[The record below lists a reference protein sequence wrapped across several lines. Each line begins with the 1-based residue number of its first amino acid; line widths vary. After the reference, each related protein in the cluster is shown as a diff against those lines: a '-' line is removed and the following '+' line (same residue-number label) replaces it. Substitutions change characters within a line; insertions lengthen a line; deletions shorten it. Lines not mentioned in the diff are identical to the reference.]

1 MARSMSFRAKI
12 VQAAFLDVEGAFDKV
27 YHLGLLEK
35 LQQINISDTAL
46 TFFRNYLSERRIV
59 TVIEGTTSD
68 EAVLHSGVPQGSS
81 LGPLLFIL
89 YINDIASGVTSIPY
103 VYADDTT
110 LLAIGESTHETSAM
124 LNKDLNTI
132 SFWASK
138 WKTKFNPSK
147 STNMIF
153 SKSVLNNSEPVY
165 MDGILLDRVSCHK
178 HLGVFLTSDLNWEF
192 HVKEIIRKA
201 NYKLSYMWSV
211 KGLSRQT
218 LDTLYKLHI
227 RSIIDYCFQV
237 FGPGLTTEQIKKLDQ
252 LQYRA
257 AIIVTGAL
265 KSSSREKL
273 LADLGW
279 ETNLAR
285 LEYLSICHF
294 QKIYTFQTRNLI
306 RELLPPLLDPK
317 HQRNRKFQRYMAESG
332 DFKKSFFPFVI
343 EKWEKLDTK
352 IKILSDM
359 TEFKRNLSN
368 IYKPEKVK
376 HYKVGTK
383 IKNSMHTQ
391 LRVGRTYLNHHLF
404 EIGLSPTPKC
414 LCGAPQED
422 TEHFLMSCFLFS
434 DQRKTLFG
442 KLDNIL
448 AKKTDKYSKKFL
460 FETLLYGIEIN
471 NIDYFFLNKQISY
484 CVQTFLFQT
493 RRLLRESPFQLKI

>member
-1 MARSMSFRAKI
+1 MNF
-12 VQAAFLDVEGAFDKV
+12 V
-27 YHLGLLEK
+27 
-35 LQQINISDTAL
+35 L
-46 TFFRNYLSERRIV
+46 TYN
-59 TVIEGTTSD
+59 
-68 EAVLHSGVPQGSS
+68 
-81 LGPLLFIL
+81 
-89 YINDIASGVTSIPY
+89 
-103 VYADDTT
+103 
-110 LLAIGESTHETSAM
+110 
-124 LNKDLNTI
+124 
-132 SFWASK
+132 
-138 WKTKFNPSK
+138 
-147 STNMIF
+147 
-153 SKSVLNNSEPVY
+153 
-165 MDGILLDRVSCHK
+165 
-178 HLGVFLTSDLNWEF
+178 
-192 HVKEIIRKA
+192 
-201 NYKLSYMWSV
+201 
-211 KGLSRQT
+211 
-218 LDTLYKLHI
+218 
-227 RSIIDYCFQV
+227 
-237 FGPGLTTEQIKKLDQ
+237 
-252 LQYRA
+252 
-257 AIIVTGAL
+257 
-265 KSSSREKL
+265 
-273 LADLGW
+273 
-279 ETNLAR
+279 
-285 LEYLSICHF
+285 
-294 QKIYTFQTRNLI
+294 
-306 RELLPPLLDPK
+306 
-317 HQRNRKFQRYMAESG
+317 SG

>member
-1 MARSMSFRAKI
+1 M
-12 VQAAFLDVEGAFDKV
+12 
-27 YHLGLLEK
+27 
-35 LQQINISDTAL
+35 
-46 TFFRNYLSERRIV
+46 
-59 TVIEGTTSD
+59 
-68 EAVLHSGVPQGSS
+68 
-81 LGPLLFIL
+81 
-89 YINDIASGVTSIPY
+89 
-103 VYADDTT
+103 YADDTT

-257 AIIVTGAL
+257 AVIVTGAL
-265 KSSSREKL
+265 KSTSREKL

-317 HQRNRKFQRYMAESG
+317 HQRNRKFQRYQAESG
-332 DFKKSFFPFVI
+332 DFKK
-343 EKWEKLDTK
+343 
-352 IKILSDM
+352 IL
-359 TEFKRNLSN
+359 LS
-368 IYKPEKVK
+368 
-376 HYKVGTK
+376 
-383 IKNSMHTQ
+383 
-391 LRVGRTYLNHHLF
+391 
-404 EIGLSPTPKC
+404 
-414 LCGAPQED
+414 LC
-422 TEHFLMSCFLFS
+422 
-434 DQRKTLFG
+434 
-442 KLDNIL
+442 N
-448 AKKTDKYSKKFL
+448 
-460 FETLLYGIEIN
+460 
-471 NIDYFFLNKQISY
+471 
-484 CVQTFLFQT
+484 
-493 RRLLRESPFQLKI
+493 

>member
-1 MARSMSFRAKI
+1 
-12 VQAAFLDVEGAFDKV
+12 
-27 YHLGLLEK
+27 
-35 LQQINISDTAL
+35 
-46 TFFRNYLSERRIV
+46 
-59 TVIEGTTSD
+59 
-68 EAVLHSGVPQGSS
+68 
-81 LGPLLFIL
+81 
-89 YINDIASGVTSIPY
+89 
-103 VYADDTT
+103 
-110 LLAIGESTHETSAM
+110 
-124 LNKDLNTI
+124 
-132 SFWASK
+132 
-138 WKTKFNPSK
+138 
-147 STNMIF
+147 MIF

-257 AIIVTGAL
+257 AVIVTGAL
-265 KSSSREKL
+265 KSTSREKL

-317 HQRNRKFQRYMAESG
+317 HQRNRKFQRYQAESG

-383 IKNSMHTQ
+383 IKNSLHTQ